1 MFEACT
7 VEAAKAVQATLRLR
21 DDEPEP
27 EPENEP
33 EPEHEAQPPGP
44 PEGVPPTAAAGVHGW
59 SEQQV
64 AAWLR
69 DVMQLAD
76 VADAALA
83 EGGVD
88 GAAAL
93 MMVREDWKEL
103 GASGVKAPRIV
114 AQLGKLV

>member
-44 PEGVPPTAAAGVHGW
+44 PEGVPPTAASGVQDWGD
-59 SEQQV
+59 QQV

-69 DVMQLAD
+69 DVLKFED
-76 VADAALA
+76 VAQVVTAH
-83 EGGVD
+83 GVD
-88 GAAAL
+88 GATATE
-93 MMVREDWKEL
+93 MIRDDWVEL
-103 GASGVKAPRIV
+103 GVSGFKAAKIV
-114 AQLGKLV
+114 GQLKKLV

>member
-76 VADAALA
+76 VADAAV
-83 EGGVD
+83 EEKVD
-88 GAAAL
+88 GATAL
-93 MMVREDWKEL
+93 VMVREDWKEL
-103 GASGVKAPRIV
+103 GASGVKASRIV